1 MLMEVVFLMVM
12 LRIASF
18 TLLGDA
24 VSLFECLLLLI
35 SKTSSPPCQS
45 HTLEQAIRQMHT
57 HPEATLPTGS
67 QYGHT
72 HTAHS
77 CDISPGA
84 TLLSPKHSAPP
95 FGFRLILFR
104 FHIFSQNYHNC

>member
-1 MLMEVVFLMVM
+1 MAVVFLMVM
-12 LRIASF
+12 LRTASF

-24 VSLFECLLLLI
+24 MSLFECLLHLLT

-45 HTLEQAIRQMHT
+45 HILEQAVRQMHT

-72 HTAHS
+72 RTAHS

-84 TLLSPKHSAPP
+84 TLLSPKQSASPL
-95 FGFRLILFR
+95 FGFLLILFR
-104 FHIFSQNYHNC
+104 FYIFSQKYYKC